1 MCNTCMLSAYELL
14 VECVPCSL
22 AEHCINWSWYSSL
35 PWRYSIVYFGLV
47 HVQNLVHYVLHM
59 DIVRE
64 IFVLILYIEGRGL
77 GKHLGLEREEGRIG
91 IGIVPRIPLYILCLS
106 HSVLF
111 PTSFIQFLQE
121 SALLLMWS

>member
-22 AEHCINWSWYSSL
+22 TEHCINWSWYSSL

-47 HVQNLVHYVLHM
+47 HVENLVHCELHM

-64 IFVLILYIEGRGL
+64 IFVYNRGKRIGKALGVGEGR
-77 GKHLGLEREEGRIG
+77 RENWNWN
-91 IGIVPRIPLYILCLS
+91 CS
-106 HSVLF
+106 
-111 PTSFIQFLQE
+111 
-121 SALLLMWS
+121 